1 MGAAQKALLD
11 GRLVEF
17 GVGSLW
23 VLQGERLGMLFIII
37 IIPVAMY
44 LAIEV
49 YIELIVDLIVEPPS
63 LPLSLPLANQ
73 MAFVEPID
81 TSGGGSRHSYESI
94 D

>member
-1 MGAAQKALLD
+1 
-11 GRLVEF
+11 VWVF
-17 GVGSLW
+17 VSNSL
-23 VLQGERLGMLFIII
+23 
-37 IIPVAMY
+37 PVAHFAVGHSIARSSAKQGHGY

-63 LPLSLPLANQ
+63 LPPSLPLANQ